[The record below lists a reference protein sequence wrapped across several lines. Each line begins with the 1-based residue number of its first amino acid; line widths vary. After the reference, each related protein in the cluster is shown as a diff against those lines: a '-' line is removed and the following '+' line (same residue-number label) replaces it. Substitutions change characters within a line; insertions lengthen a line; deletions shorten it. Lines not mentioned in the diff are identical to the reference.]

1 MATFGDSGDM
11 TTGRHHRSDDPQ
23 PDPRVAVLLAA
34 AAAPTEPGPQ
44 PGEDAALAAF
54 RAAVPA
60 PTRRIR
66 MLPSLKATAIAATA
80 TGALMVGGVAAA
92 ATGTLPG
99 AASDT
104 ARAALARVG
113 VTVAGPADAST
124 THSATHGSADASAG
138 TTDSTAATVPSP
150 AATASAHGKAVSELA
165 TTTTLTGRDK
175 GAAISTLASGGKSQ
189 AGQHPTPTTTETAS
203 ATGQATAT
211 AHKHSPTSL
220 PTTVPTGT
228 PAH

>member
-1 MATFGDSGDM
+1 MATSGDWGDM
-11 TTGRHHRSDDPQ
+11 TTRRHHRSDDPQ

-54 RAAVPA
+54 RATVPT

-92 ATGTLPG
+92 ATGALPG

-104 ARAALARVG
+104 ARAALAKVG
-113 VTVAGPADAST
+113 VSVGGPADASGTHAT
-124 THSATHGSADASAG
+124 TRGESADAG
-138 TTDSTAATVPSP
+138 TTGASTAVIPSP

-175 GAAISTLASGGKSQ
+175 GMAISTLASGGKSH
-189 AGQHPTPTTTETAS
+189 AGRHPTPTATETAS
-203 ATGQATAT
+203 AAGRATAT

-220 PTTVPTGT
+220 PTHAPT
-228 PAH
+228 H